1 MVIGYTSE
9 VLDIFFKK
17 LHPSRTV
24 TRVVPSTTLPP
35 YTLPS
40 HRVHSTDDIVTI
52 QSMSSSQ
59 TSPAAPEVSLFSLSG
74 SGLSPETL
82 FFGGGG
88 SFLIL
93 NSSLFF
99 PCLSRL
105 HTYLRVHFI
114 GWPSRCIHPVFPHD
128 QTHAMNSWQGCCR
141 NDAVFSVITSGCVI
155 LTFPI
160 MGDVH
165 LHQLVMLVSAGFI
178 CYEITIF
185 PL

>member
-1 MVIGYTSE
+1 MG
-9 VLDIFFKK
+9 IFLKK
-17 LHPSRTV
+17 FQPPRTV

-35 YTLPS
+35 YTPPH

-52 QSMSSSQ
+52 HCMNSSL
-59 TSPAAPEVSLFSLSG
+59 TSPAAPEVSFFPFLAQDYLQKH
-74 SGLSPETL
+74 PPL
-82 FFGGGG
+82 FFFFWT
-88 SFLIL
+88 FLIL

-99 PCLSRL
+99 PCLSRP

-114 GWPSRCIHPVFPHD
+114 GRPSSCIQPVFPHD

-141 NDAVFSVITSGCVI
+141 NEAVFSVITSGCVI
-155 LTFPI
+155 LTSPI
-160 MGDVH
+160 MDDVH

>member
-9 VLDIFFKK
+9 VLDICFKK

-82 FFGGGG
+82 FFGGG
-88 SFLIL
+88 
-93 NSSLFF
+93 
-99 PCLSRL
+99 
-105 HTYLRVHFI
+105 
-114 GWPSRCIHPVFPHD
+114 
-128 QTHAMNSWQGCCR
+128 
-141 NDAVFSVITSGCVI
+141 VFSNPEQFFILSLPLTSSHI
-155 LTFPI
+155 FESTFHSATLKVYPSS
-160 MGDVH
+160 
-165 LHQLVMLVSAGFI
+165 VSS
-178 CYEITIF
+178 
-185 PL
+185 